1 MSGRGRE
8 RSMLLAGTVGVVL
21 LVLSFSLP
29 GQIHGNESASEVV
42 SLLVDNRTAVLT
54 GIGLQIA
61 SNILSFIFLVGL
73 TRILRRGEKEPAS
86 LSTPAFTAGAI
97 GGALVIVTNT
107 MLASITA
114 TIAPQLQQSDPNL
127 VWALVQVY
135 KSVSYSQDLFF
146 GLFVLATSLVLIRS
160 ARGPRWIGWFGLLPG
175 ILWVLATFTVVD
187 PEGILGLAGLFG
199 ALLVLLWLL
208 LLSLFLLPQ
217 AGATET
223 QAQVAAAVQ
232 G

>member
-1 MSGRGRE
+1 MSQRGRE

-42 SLLVDNRTAVLT
+42 GLLVDNRTAVLT

-61 SNILSFIFLVGL
+61 SNILFFVFVVGV

-97 GGALVIVTNT
+97 GGALVIVSNA
-107 MLASITA
+107 MLAGITA
-114 TIAPQLQQSDPNL
+114 RVATQLQQSDPNL

-135 KSVSYSQDLFF
+135 KSVSYSEDLFL
-146 GLFVLATSLVLIRS
+146 GLFVLATSLLLVRS
-160 ARGPRWIGWFGLLPG
+160 ASGPRWIGWFGFLPG
-175 ILWVLATFTVVD
+175 ILWVLAIFTAVD
-187 PEGILGLAGLFG
+187 PEGMIGLAGLFG
-199 ALLVLLWLL
+199 GLLVSLWLL
-208 LLSLFLLPQ
+208 LVSLFLLPQ
-217 AGATET
+217 AGET
-223 QAQVAAAVQ
+223 QTQARVAAAVQ